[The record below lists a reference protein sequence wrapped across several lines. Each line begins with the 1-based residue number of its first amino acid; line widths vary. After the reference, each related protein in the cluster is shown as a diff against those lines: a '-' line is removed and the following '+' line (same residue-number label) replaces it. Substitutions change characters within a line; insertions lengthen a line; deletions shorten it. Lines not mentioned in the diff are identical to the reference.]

1 MSTLLVLGATSDIA
15 RATARMFALNGWNIQ
30 LAGRDQA
37 ALSRMAQDI
46 AVRTGKTVSCFFF
59 DALQSD
65 NTVRFWESLPEKP
78 EVVLCAVGLLGDQQ
92 TAQHDSAQA
101 ETIITTNFSGLIP
114 VLSLAANHFEAQE
127 KGCIIGIS
135 SVAGDR
141 GRASNYIYGSAKA
154 GLTAFLSGL
163 RNRLARAH
171 VHVMTVKPGFVAT
184 RMTKDM
190 HLPPA
195 LTAMPDE
202 VAAAIWKGMEKKR
215 NVVYVR
221 PVWRFIMLAIRHIPE
236 NIFKFMKL

>member
-46 AVRTGKTVSCFFF
+46 AVRTGKMVSCFFF

-65 NTVRFWESLPEKP
+65 NTVRFWESLPERP

-195 LTAMPDE
+195 LTATPDE